1 MEPIENWPV
10 REDTSGLYLHIP
22 FCRKACHYCDFHF
35 STQLDRIDQMVVAIQ
50 RELEIRSRNWP
61 FPKLHSVY
69 LGGGTPSLLSGHQL
83 EAIFATIHHHFNI
96 SSEAEITLEANP
108 DDMNLAFLKSWKAIG
123 INRLSIGLQT
133 FQDERL
139 KWMNR
144 IHNTLQGRE
153 AVQLARE
160 AGFKNI
166 SLDLMYQFP
175 DSTVEDVEAD
185 LSAMLSL
192 EPEHISAYG
201 LTLEPKTVF
210 GNWQAKGKLSAL
222 DEESAVE
229 QFHLVRNRLEA
240 SGYLGYEISNFGKP
254 GHLAVHNRAYWF
266 QRPYL
271 GIGPGAH
278 GFDGD
283 KRYENKP
290 NNAGYLK
297 HLLEENMLFATEEI
311 LSPESRLNERILTR
325 LRTIWG
331 LSLTQTRSETGLDL
345 ENLRFKEIQMFLE
358 QGHLIKEN
366 NVLYLTYSGKI
377 LADHLAMELMV

>member
-1 MEPIENWPV
+1 
-10 REDTSGLYLHIP
+10 
-22 FCRKACHYCDFHF
+22 
-35 STQLDRIDQMVVAIQ
+35 
-50 RELEIRSRNWP
+50 
-61 FPKLHSVY
+61 
-69 LGGGTPSLLSGHQL
+69 
-83 EAIFATIHHHFNI
+83 
-96 SSEAEITLEANP
+96 
-108 DDMNLAFLKSWKAIG
+108 
-123 INRLSIGLQT
+123 
-133 FQDERL
+133 
-139 KWMNR
+139 
-144 IHNTLQGRE
+144 
-153 AVQLARE
+153 
-160 AGFKNI
+160 
-166 SLDLMYQFP
+166 
-175 DSTVEDVEAD
+175 VEAD

>member
-1 MEPIENWPV
+1 V

-35 STQLDRIDQMVVAIQ
+35 STQLDRLDQMVEAIQ
-50 RELEIRSRNWP
+50 RELEIRSRDWP

-96 SSEAEITLEANP
+96 GSEAEITLEANP
-108 DDMNLAFLKSWKAIG
+108 DDMNLASLKSWKAIG

-139 KWMNR
+139 KWLNR

-160 AGFKNI
+160 AGFKNV

-175 DSTVEDVEAD
+175 DSTAEDLEAD

-331 LSLTQTRSETGLDL
+331 LSLTHTRSETGLDL
-345 ENLRFKEIQMFLE
+345 EDLRFKEIQMFLE

>member
-10 REDTSGLYLHIP
+10 QEDTSGLYLHIP

-144 IHNTLQGRE
+144 IHNTLQGRD
-153 AVQLARE
+153 AVQ
-160 AGFKNI
+160 
-166 SLDLMYQFP
+166 
-175 DSTVEDVEAD
+175 
-185 LSAMLSL
+185 
-192 EPEHISAYG
+192 HC
-201 LTLEPKTVF
+201 
-210 GNWQAKGKLSAL
+210 
-222 DEESAVE
+222 
-229 QFHLVRNRLEA
+229 
-240 SGYLGYEISNFGKP
+240 
-254 GHLAVHNRAYWF
+254 
-266 QRPYL
+266 
-271 GIGPGAH
+271 
-278 GFDGD
+278 
-283 KRYENKP
+283 
-290 NNAGYLK
+290 
-297 HLLEENMLFATEEI
+297 
-311 LSPESRLNERILTR
+311 
-325 LRTIWG
+325 
-331 LSLTQTRSETGLDL
+331 
-345 ENLRFKEIQMFLE
+345 
-358 QGHLIKEN
+358 
-366 NVLYLTYSGKI
+366 
-377 LADHLAMELMV
+377 

>member
-10 REDTSGLYLHIP
+10 QEDTSGLYLHIP

-160 AGFKNI
+160 AGFKNV

-175 DSTVEDVEAD
+175 DSTAEDLEAD

>member
-10 REDTSGLYLHIP
+10 QEDTSGLYLHIP

>member
-10 REDTSGLYLHIP
+10 QEDTSGLYLHIP

-331 LSLTQTRSETGLDL
+331 LSLTHTRSETGLDL
-345 ENLRFKEIQMFLE
+345 EDLRFKEIQMFLE